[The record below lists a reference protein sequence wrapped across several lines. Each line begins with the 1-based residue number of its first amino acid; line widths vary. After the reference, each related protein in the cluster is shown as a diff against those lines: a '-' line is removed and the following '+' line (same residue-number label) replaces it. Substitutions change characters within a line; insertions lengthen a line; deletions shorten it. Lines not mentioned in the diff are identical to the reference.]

1 MSPPVALAKRWKKI
15 KKRCSF
21 SSSDRLVRSKSFT
34 EHDTSDVSHEA
45 PVIIDHVPGQYADKY
60 LTVGSRDA
68 NRFQGLRDK
77 IAQWNSDLKKRRSTE
92 NLSAADHHPGHE
104 RSRAEHAAMFVV
116 ASPTSGVHPVKSAV
130 ISPTVYSTASLKTP
144 NRKSSSRVHLSP
156 WSSPSPSPPSPSSD
170 DLSDNQR
177 NDSYTSQHSLYQ
189 DQDSG
194 YDGFCPEKSIYSTG
208 SSDTSSVMSS
218 EGHDSS
224 HINIMESLYSRSV
237 QTIVS
242 VLFSFLNVTGPD
254 PGPDQLPSMR
264 STVTMVCSMEGRAV
278 LASMAHC
285 PGLTLLRPRWS
296 T

>member
-1 MSPPVALAKRWKKI
+1 MAPPVALAKRWKKI

-34 EHDTSDVSHEA
+34 EHDTSESHEA

-68 NRFQGLRDK
+68 TRFQGLRDK
-77 IAQWNSDLKKRRSTE
+77 IAQWNTDLKKRRSTE
-92 NLSAADHHPGHE
+92 NLSSGVVRPCQE
-104 RSRAEHAAMFVV
+104 RSRGGGGGEHGSMFVV

-130 ISPTVYSTASLKTP
+130 ISSTVYSTASLKTP
-144 NRKSSSRVHLSP
+144 TRKSSSRVHLSP

-170 DLSDNQR
+170 DLSSDNQR

-224 HINIMESLYSRSV
+224 HVNIMESLYSRSV
-237 QTIVS
+237 QCSNAT
-242 VLFSFLNVTGPD
+242 VL
-254 PGPDQLPSMR
+254 
-264 STVTMVCSMEGRAV
+264 
-278 LASMAHC
+278 
-285 PGLTLLRPRWS
+285 
-296 T
+296 